1 MRRLLLLF
9 SVLFFA
15 EISKAQV
22 VFCPPGAEWHYLYF
36 SLGNVKINEEI
47 KYVRDSSLNS
57 ETVKV
62 LQHKRFFKW
71 QNYYGNKL
79 TVIKQKGDT
88 VFFRSLI
95 TQHTW
100 QVLYNYAALPGQ
112 SWENQIKLINPIY
125 ATTLVTTHTLTV
137 DSIKDTIVNS
147 INLRTLFIKMT
158 STSISGSG
166 TTGSANFR
174 ITERFGCNEFMFN
187 FYNLKYVSDADWFE
201 KFLCYKDD
209 VFAQVQFTETDC
221 YYSNPLGVNGKLK
234 IKDDGL
240 KIYPNPSSDL
250 LNVELVNK
258 NIKNYTLKLTN
269 ILGEEERFEL
279 ISKQEN
285 SLQLN
290 VSQLKNGIY
299 FLQVFDS
306 GKLMY
311 TEKIVKE

>member
-1 MRRLLLLF
+1 MRILLLAL
-9 SVLFFA
+9 S
-15 EISKAQV
+15 ISFLTRTARAQV

-71 QNYYGNKL
+71 QNYGGNKL
-79 TVIKQKGDT
+79 TLIKQKGDT

-112 SWENQIKLINPIY
+112 SWENQIKLINPFY

-166 TTGSANFR
+166 STGSANFR
-174 ITERFGCNEFMFN
+174 ITERFGFNEFMFN

-221 YYSNPLGVNGKLK
+221 YYSNPSRINGKLK
-234 IKDDGL
+234 IRDYGL
-240 KIYPNPSSDL
+240 KIYPNPSTGE
-250 LNVELVNK
+250 LNIQLADATLN
-258 NIKNYTLKLTN
+258 NYNLKL
-269 ILGEEERFEL
+269 L
-279 ISKQEN
+279 
-285 SLQLN
+285 
-290 VSQLKNGIY
+290 
-299 FLQVFDS
+299 
-306 GKLMY
+306 
-311 TEKIVKE
+311 